1 MFKKLDNPDNPDKV
15 QTYANTISNRHPP
28 TDGSVDNLI
37 PSYVTHSGT
46 DHRMGNFN

>member
-28 TDGSVDNLI
+28 TDILGVRIL
-37 PSYVTHSGT
+37 
-46 DHRMGNFN
+46 